1 MSNRQGP
8 NQYAVPAPPAP
19 AGGRFNQSR
28 PKTSL
33 EWVELRAREMPG
45 PRTAA
50 LMYQSLSPC
59 VSLSVCL
66 SVRLIPI
73 SSTHQHHQ
81 SPPSMRVRAHTNTAL
96 CQDPCVGQVYIV
108 TRDVLLFCSA
118 RHLWHR
124 REQRA
129 TEASGWQIQRI
140 EAKKRLGLGR
150 LSLTADSGPRT
161 V

>member
-50 LMYQSLSPC
+50 LMYQSLSPVC
-59 VSLSVCL
+59 LFLSVCL
-66 SVRLIPI
+66 SVSSPFPPPTAKSKCPCSSQQRKGPGTKSIAVIAKGSRYNINFTGLQLYRDKSELIRIPGFV
-73 SSTHQHHQ
+73 
-81 SPPSMRVRAHTNTAL
+81 PRNFCR
-96 CQDPCVGQVYIV
+96 
-108 TRDVLLFCSA
+108 VLL
-118 RHLWHR
+118 
-124 REQRA
+124 
-129 TEASGWQIQRI
+129 RI
-140 EAKKRLGLGR
+140 EPSRQNR
-150 LSLTADSGPRT
+150 HSR
-161 V
+161 

>member
-1 MSNRQGP
+1 MSNCQGP

-45 PRTAA
+45 SRTTA
-50 LMYQSLSPC
+50 LVYQSLSPC

-66 SVRLIPI
+66 SVCLIPI

-81 SPPSMRVRAHTNTAL
+81 RPPSMRVRSHTNTHWSSRA
-96 CQDPCVGQVYIV
+96 QDPCVGQVYIV
-108 TRDVLLFCSA
+108 KRDVLLFCSA

-129 TEASGWQIQRI
+129 TEASGW
-140 EAKKRLGLGR
+140 
-150 LSLTADSGPRT
+150 
-161 V
+161 